1 MRFQLYYFKFTRNI
15 LLSRS
20 GTQNNP
26 YLINQ
31 VLSLRV
37 LIEYYQQFCFYT
49 CVFFSSFLLLV
60 TRQYPR
66 LTKISTFSIYTVTLR
81 KLLIYDFLGRVVNL
95 ALINN
100 YKFLKLR
107 LPKNP

>member
-1 MRFQLYYFKFTRNI
+1 MRFQLYYFKFTRNV

-20 GTQNNP
+20 LTQTNP

-100 YKFLKLR
+100 HKFLKLR